1 MFGFVKMVAR
11 RSFTDR
17 SSSADVSASSL
28 ACALASLVLGRGV
41 VLGEQPLGSF
51 TVRLDIVCELIRSIA
66 GVHDTDEG
74 IGKYR
79 IGTLNSDSGHH
90 LCTGVIFRNRSKTSL
105 IFGRELG
112 F

>member
-1 MFGFVKMVAR
+1 MVAR

-79 IGTLNSDSGHH
+79 IGTL
-90 LCTGVIFRNRSKTSL
+90 VI
-105 IFGRELG
+105 IFVHELY
-112 F
+112 FATAARRR